1 MWEQEWASISQ
12 FNDEWNA
19 SDGWYLAIR
28 HVILFHNQTGKTEKI
43 SALVI

>member
-1 MWEQEWASISQ
+1 MMNGMQVMVGI
-12 FNDEWNA
+12 
-19 SDGWYLAIR
+19 AIR